1 MKPSVCGQHN
11 HSKCWYVLSQCCSV
25 TSQKNGSTQQH
36 PFIFV
41 WAYLFMQG
49 LHPGSSAA
57 VSSTGSETE
66 QVHVLRH
73 CTCMNQSGV
82 TVHFVPQLQFTL
94 VFIHSAQVLIFDCGY
109 PKLVAGMLVIH
120 SVIFFVLFFD
130 FYQRT
135 YIRDHRAQKKLQ

>member
-1 MKPSVCGQHN
+1 ME
-11 HSKCWYVLSQCCSV
+11 
-25 TSQKNGSTQQH
+25 
-36 PFIFV
+36 
-41 WAYLFMQG
+41 G

-57 VSSTGSETE
+57 VSSWRLSTGSETE

-73 CTCMNQSGV
+73 STCVNQSEV
-82 TVHFVPQLQFTL
+82 TVQFVPQLQFTL

-135 YIRDHRAQKKLQ
+135 YLRDHRAQKKLQ